1 MNILLTR
8 NGDPSS
14 PGIALA
20 HALRGLALTAMLL
33 GGAAVPAQV
42 PREVN
47 IATFT
52 HAEPLVRPM
61 ERVVVKAYERL
72 GIKATVVRIPIARS
86 LVDADAGQ
94 YDAELGRT
102 ALSEKEV
109 QNLLR
114 LEEPIGEIRYT
125 PFVMRG
131 AAVAFKD
138 WESLRQSGLHIGAR
152 HGTRVPEVKL
162 GPALQ
167 ERPNSTQALFKM
179 LVAKHVD
186 VAVGT
191 SSTMRATLAKMQD
204 DGVPGVNDVV
214 ELAALDVQ
222 PMYHYLHKRH
232 AALVKPLNAAFK
244 KMQQD
249 GSLQKI
255 WDAAAKEEL

>member
-1 MNILLTR
+1 M
-8 NGDPSS
+8 S
-14 PGIALA
+14 
-20 HALRGLALTAMLL
+20 
-33 GGAAVPAQV
+33 
-42 PREVN
+42 
-47 IATFT
+47 
-52 HAEPLVRPM
+52 
-61 ERVVVKAYERL
+61 
-72 GIKATVVRIPIARS
+72 
-86 LVDADAGQ
+86 ADAGPPHHRQ
-94 YDAELGRT
+94 ALQQDADKQRADGGRT

-131 AAVAFKD
+131 ATVAFKD

-162 GPALQ
+162 GPALR

-204 DGVPGVNDVV
+204 DGVPGVTDVV